1 VAAAL
6 AEVTSYL
13 SPETVAA
20 MKRTG
25 EAEARGE
32 KEAFETVKIGELS
45 REDEKIGSTVPV
57 PVHKEDKVD
66 KEGEVV
72 HTAAHVADLDRPAFP
87 QHHEEDDDNDD
98 DDDDEKE
105 EGEDMRTR
113 LPVPPRRRGV
123 PIPLPTLAGE
133 PPAPTSSSSQFHP
146 PGRPSHQHPDQPRHT
161 PSVRG
166 LAGRQG
172 ALETRRVGKIVF
184 LGSSEADAD
193 ADASVT
199 GEGAAAAPPRVRK
212 QDILATTE
220 EELDRLAANG
230 SVEVR
235 GSLAWTAGE
244 DPEAADLPEA
254 EGLGGAAPMAAPAE
268 RFDLMGRRILTSAA
282 AVHALRTAA
291 ATAAP
296 TSASASGVTDADA
309 LNTPVHGDADGA
321 EALVA
326 VAVAA
331 ELVHVIE
338 DAGSHSRE
346 LYQHESEA
354 GRAGYSLVE
363 ALELARSMVSGQRT
377 IGWRLFAGVLLAKE
391 AVASAAAYT
400 HMTVRHTIGAAV
412 APAPAPTPT
421 LLPCAAQR
429 AVSRVL
435 DASRVFATYHSLEPT
450 QMALAL
456 SALVATTLPAE
467 LPMLLLWKAPGGT
480 DSRYST
486 HLVRSVEPSS
496 RAVVSSR
503 KTHSLLTHALHTHT
517 HSLLHTRTS
526 THTHTYTHI
535 HTISPLVQNS

>member
-32 KEAFETVKIGELS
+32 KEAFETVKMGKLGK
-45 REDEKIGSTVPV
+45 EDERLGSTAPV
-57 PVHKEDKVD
+57 PVHKKG
-66 KEGEVV
+66 KEGDAV

-87 QHHEEDDDNDD
+87 QHHDEEDDDD
-98 DDDDEKE
+98 KE
-105 EGEDMRTR
+105 EEDKGTR

-123 PIPLPTLAGE
+123 PIPLPTLADE
-133 PPAPTSSSSQFHP
+133 PPAPTSSSSQFQSRESP
-146 PGRPSHQHPDQPRHT
+146 LFMERPSHQHPDQLRHT
-161 PSVRG
+161 PSVGG

-172 ALETRRVGKIVF
+172 VLPTRRVGKIVF
-184 LGSSEADAD
+184 LGSSDADADAD

-235 GSLAWTAGE
+235 SSLAWTAGE

-291 ATAAP
+291 AAAAP
-296 TSASASGVTDADA
+296 TSASASDVTDADA
-309 LNTPVHGDADGA
+309 LNTPVPGDADGA

-338 DAGSHSRE
+338 DAGSLSRE
-346 LYQHESEA
+346 LYQHESEV

-363 ALELARSMVSGQRT
+363 ALELARSMVSSQRT

-400 HMTVRHTIGAAV
+400 HMAVRRTIGAAV
-412 APAPAPTPT
+412 APATAPA
-421 LLPCAAQR
+421 LLSCAAQR

-435 DASRVFATYHSLEPT
+435 DASTVFATYHSLEPS
-450 QMALAL
+450 QMALVL
-456 SALVATTLPAE
+456 CALVATTLPAE

-496 RAVVSSR
+496 CA
-503 KTHSLLTHALHTHT
+503 H
-517 HSLLHTRTS
+517 
-526 THTHTYTHI
+526 
-535 HTISPLVQNS
+535 